1 MGVERRRNT
10 SESQG
15 LPESSLIIPSRNR
28 PELLL
33 ATVKSILQG
42 DELPTEIIIVDQSN
56 APHPTLASIATNAA
70 CEIRYLWTESIGVSR
85 ARNIGIGAARYKILA
100 FTDDDVT
107 VTSTWFGALIRALL
121 SAGPRAVISGRV
133 LPGIV
138 QRRGGFVPSTKTY
151 ENRAVYA
158 GRIGEDVLYT
168 NNAAMFR
175 SAIEEVG
182 SFDVRLGP
190 GSIFSNA
197 EDNDLCFRLLEAGY
211 RVCYVPEAMLYH
223 CAWRNEK
230 DYLPLRWSY
239 GRGQG
244 AYYAKHL
251 SLRDRYMLRR
261 MLRHVKNHSIGCICR
276 VRRQRLLAYGD
287 AIYLLG
293 LLSGVAQWLVTQ
305 RWMMSSSENSP
316 FTTGGYDSDRETLK

>member
-1 MGVERRRNT
+1 MGVEPRKNT
-10 SESQG
+10 SESPG

-33 ATVKSILQG
+33 STVKSILQG
-42 DELPTEIIIVDQSN
+42 AEVPTELIVIDQSS
-56 APHPTLASIATNAA
+56 APHPTLASIATNRA
-70 CEIRYLWTESIGVSR
+70 CEIRYLWTKSIGVSR
-85 ARNIGIGAARYKILA
+85 ARNMGIGAARYNILA
-100 FTDDDVT
+100 FTDDDVN
-107 VTSTWFGALIRALL
+107 VTSTWYGALIGALI

-138 QRRGGFVPSTKTY
+138 QRPGGFVPSTKTD
-151 ENRAVYA
+151 EKRAVYA

-175 SAIEEVG
+175 SAVEEVG
-182 SFDVRLGP
+182 SFDVRLGA

-197 EDNDLCFRLLEAGY
+197 EDNDLGFRLLEAGY
-211 RVCYVPEAMLYH
+211 HIFYVPEAVLYH
-223 CAWRNEK
+223 CAWRDEK

-251 SLRDRYMLRR
+251 SLRDQYMLRR
-261 MLRHVKNHSIGCICR
+261 MLRHVKNHCIGCLRR

-287 AIYLLG
+287 GIYLLG
-293 LLSGVAQWLVTQ
+293 LFSGVAQWLVTQ
-305 RWMMSSSENSP
+305 RWMMSSEESHSA
-316 FTTGGYDSDRETLK
+316 TGVCDSDREALK